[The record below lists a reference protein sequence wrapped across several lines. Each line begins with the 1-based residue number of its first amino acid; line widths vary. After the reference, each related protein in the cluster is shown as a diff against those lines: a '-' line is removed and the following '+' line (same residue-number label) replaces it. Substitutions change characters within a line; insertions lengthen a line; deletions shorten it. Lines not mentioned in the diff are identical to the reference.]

1 MKDAMKKI
9 LFILLLLSGIVT
21 MAQQPGVER
30 DDEGNLISS
39 SHGVYDIN
47 DHLAVMIT
55 YTYDSAGVVDTRTL
69 QSYDKLGRPVRKEV
83 YLADEYL
90 IYTEENR
97 YDCHG
102 NRHRCIQTTYDE
114 EGKPTRNSYRY
125 KYAKN
130 DDGTWRLVSIHYNDE
145 VVKVGE

>member
-1 MKDAMKKI
+1 MKK
-9 LFILLLLSGIVT
+9 LLVILLLLSGLPAL
-21 MAQQPGVER
+21 AQQPGVER
-30 DDEGNLISS
+30 DEEGRLLSS
-39 SHGVYDIN
+39 SHGVYDIH
-47 DHLAVMIT
+47 DHLAVLIT

-69 QSYDKLGRPVRKEV
+69 QSYDRLGRPLRKEV

-97 YDCHG
+97 YDRHG

-114 EGKPTRNSYRY
+114 EGRPTRNSYRY

-130 DDGTWRLVSIHYNDE
+130 ADGTWRLVSIHYKDE
-145 VVKVGE
+145 VVNVGE